1 MRENAIRRVAWL
13 LPLSFGMRRALRNTE
28 TSMFIK
34 SDGKETVFIELARS
48 FESYDE
54 AIVFCKRKNL
64 KDVELVVQFPSST
77 EQLTVPISEPAN

>member
-1 MRENAIRRVAWL
+1 
-13 LPLSFGMRRALRNTE
+13 MRRALRNTE

-34 SDGKETVFIELARS
+34 TDGKETVFIELARS

-54 AIVFCKRKNL
+54 AISFCKRKNL

-77 EQLTVPISEPAN
+77 EQLTVPISEGA